1 MKRVFRG
8 AIVLLIA
15 LAMIGLFAACNH
27 SGDTPSDDIAPSI
40 PSNPSKFLY
49 ESDGQTITI
58 TGYSGIE
65 STVTIPA
72 AIDGLPVK
80 AVAENAFREFT
91 YLNKIY
97 LPDSIETIDYAF
109 VSCPDLTYVRLGS
122 GIVSMNGAFRNCT
135 KLTTV
140 EGDFTA
146 QYMDEAFYGCVSL
159 TRGTIPEGAVS
170 AVSAYASCTS
180 LAEVTVGEG
189 ITTLKSTFKDCISL
203 KSAALPTSL
212 TEASNTFSGCTSLRE
227 VTGGDSLAI
236 MERTFEQCP
245 LLTAFTISE
254 HLSIMKGAF
263 VGCTS
268 LRELNG
274 MSDRLS
280 VYTASFTGCRSLT
293 SLLIPHIEDADALS
307 DYNLID
313 DVRGCEQLKTVVVL
327 AEYEVR
333 EEFCKVFAGC
343 SFLESVELT
352 DSVAIAML
360 RLSYTITDTVF
371 DGTNKTLAAA
381 VKKWKK
387 ASAARETKGYGA
399 VDGVPYTHIY
409 GGDVDTF
416 DMDKLIAKTDL
427 LAFEPFEKVSYWC
440 GYPEEGNRK
449 DDTVGI
455 KRTFTFSLRTTGKND
470 GTLPETLTLNGLS
483 CAVGE

>member
-1 MKRVFRG
+1 MKRVFR
-8 AIVLLIA
+8 AAAVLLIA
-15 LAMIGLFAACNH
+15 LALTGLFATCNH
-27 SGDTPSDDIAPSI
+27 SGNDTTDDTVPSI

-49 ESDGQTITI
+49 ESDGESITI

-80 AVAENAFREFT
+80 AIAENAFREFT
-91 YLNKIY
+91 YLNKVY
-97 LPDSIETIDYAF
+97 LPDSVETIDYAF

-122 GIVSMNGAFRNCT
+122 GIVSMNGAFRNCA
-135 KLTTV
+135 KLATV
-140 EGDFTA
+140 DGNITA
-146 QYMDEAFYGCVSL
+146 QYLDEAFYGCVSL
-159 TRGTIPEGAVS
+159 TQGVIPAGAVS
-170 AVSAYASCTS
+170 AVSTYASCTS
-180 LAEVTVGEG
+180 LAEVTIGEG
-189 ITTLKSTFKDCISL
+189 ITTLNSTFVGCISL
-203 KSAALPTSL
+203 RSVTLPDSL
-212 TEASNTFSGCTSLRE
+212 TEASLAFSGCTSLRE
-227 VTGGDSLAI
+227 VTGGSSLAV
-236 MERTFEQCP
+236 MDSTFEHCP
-245 LLTAFTISE
+245 LLTAFTLSE
-254 HLSIMKGAF
+254 HLTVMKGVF

-268 LRELNG
+268 LAELNG
-274 MSDRLS
+274 MPDSLS
-280 VYTASFTGCRSLT
+280 IYTASFTGCRSLT
-293 SLLIPHIEDADALS
+293 SLRIPRIEDADALA

-313 DVRGCEQLKTVVVL
+313 DIRGCEQLKTVVVL

-333 EEFCKVFAGC
+333 EEFCKVFSGC
-343 SFLESVELT
+343 SFLESVELP
-352 DSVAIAML
+352 DSVATAML